1 MIPHCFHLLP
11 NWHGHHISG
20 QIHPHY
26 WWLSNNSCWTNS
38 YVWRLIPDSNPKSLG
53 IPWKN
58 VHFFTS
64 SYPFKNIPKRARSFR
79 RKSGFAPWSHPII
92 LLWKPLSGSCP
103 EMWLKAGEMG
113 ILVWKMSPKSG
124 VKQWITGFFLNP
136 QWGEDCP
143 WLVVAT
149 VFKEINAGWW
159 YTYPPEK
166 WWTSSIGIIFPNW
179 MESHKIHVPNHQPN
193 KYE

>member
-1 MIPHCFHLLP
+1 MGSLICMREGMRTSRFIWKEFCPEFDDSSLFSFTFP
-11 NWHGHHISG
+11 IDMAMVSHISG

-64 SYPFKNIPKRARSFR
+64 SYPFKNIPKRARNFR
-79 RKSGFAPWSHPII
+79 RKSSFAPWSHPII
-92 LLWKPLSGSCP
+92 LLWKRALSGSCP
-103 EMWLKAGEMG
+103 EMWLKGGEMG

-124 VKQWITGFFLNP
+124 VKQWITGFILNP

-143 WLVVAT
+143 WLVVAK

-159 YTYPPEK
+159 YTYPPE
-166 WWTSSIGIIFPNW
+166 
-179 MESHKIHVPNHQPN
+179 
-193 KYE
+193 